1 MTGGARQTGASMQ
14 DSTTQLYI
22 DDFRVGQTFAGASR
36 TISQADV
43 LGFSSLTG
51 DAHPIHYDAEYA
63 KRTRFGRPIV
73 HGLHLIS
80 LTALGAT
87 TLSAALRDSMV
98 AFIEQGAEF
107 KRPVFIDDTVRSV
120 FEVVAVER
128 KPDRDWG
135 TIKFRV
141 TLANQDDATVLEAF
155 HVYRLRARAEDSQ

>member
-1 MTGGARQTGASMQ
+1 MHDPTP
-14 DSTTQLYI
+14 QLYF
-22 DDFRVGQTFAGASR
+22 DDFRAGQTFAGSSR

-73 HGLHLIS
+73 HGLHLMS

-87 TLSAALRDSMV
+87 TLSAALQESMI

-107 KRPVFIDDTVRSV
+107 RKPVFINDTVQSA

-128 KPDRDWG
+128 KPERDWG
-135 TIKFRV
+135 QVKFRV
-141 TLANQDDATVLEAF
+141 TLANQNGETVLEAF
-155 HVYRLRARAEDSQ
+155 HVYRLRARAKGPR